1 MSGKSIKFGDKKST
15 KSFYKNKK
23 LFKMEDIDI
32 NKILVP
38 KKEPYGENSFKYFI
52 GYNDDDGIRSLCI
65 KLPEMVGYVKHFK
78 NNNEDIKRTSFKV
91 SDKKLLK
98 NYNKM
103 WEKISNLLNKEFDS
117 EPVYGNNDKYIW
129 PRIKLYGDKI
139 NTNFQGKK
147 MPKENESYKCLSLI
161 MLETVI
167 KGRNKKYYPKTPLE
181 ECKYEIKKK
190 KIENY
195 ISDGFDSNS
204 SDESD
209 NE

>member
-38 KKEPYGENSFKYFI
+38 KKEPCGESSFKYFI

-98 NYNKM
+98 NYNKI

-167 KGRNKKYYPKTPLE
+167 KGRNKKYYPQTPLE